1 MDAMRNGIDFD
12 SGGAEIPRYSRRCF
26 VAAMGAAAMALPW
39 VAGRAWASD
48 IVGQEN
54 GPDDTQVVVAMDND
68 SVTVPGRVERYGD
81 AWANHVPFDCL
92 LDGGAGLVATATS
105 AQDSPWLYTMV
116 PTLTQVPTVF
126 EKGKDAQALLDS
138 APQVIFAD
146 DDSLDDEP
154 ETGRIPVVDV
164 DFDTFDEMHSS
175 ITLTAQVLG
184 GDAPTRA
191 QEFLQAFDQLLDEVA
206 ETIGDIETG
215 ERPTVLYGSAVYEGR
230 VEGTDSLANEWI
242 CAAGGQ
248 NANPADDD
256 GDDATVDDVQAWNPD
271 IIVTGSLD
279 DAQKILNDHAWDGI
293 AAVRESQVYTCPKAL
308 ASWGE
313 AGPELML
320 QVLWLAGTMYPDRFP
335 ANEVAER
342 IQQFY
347 RTYYG
352 FEASFEEV
360 ELMLA
365 AQGPEAA
372 AATSTAEKPSK

>member
-1 MDAMRNGIDFD
+1 MDAIHNGTDFD
-12 SGGAEIPRYSRRCF
+12 GNGAQIPGFSRRRF
-26 VAAMGAAAMALPW
+26 VAAVGAAVAALPW
-39 VAGRAWASD
+39 VTSRAWALDAASQ
-48 IVGQEN
+48 G
-54 GPDDTQVVVAMDND
+54 GGLGDTQTVVTMDNS
-68 SVTVPGRVERYGD
+68 SVAVPRTVERYGD

-92 LDGGAGLVATATS
+92 LDGGEGLVATATS
-105 AQDSPWLYTMV
+105 AQDNPWLYAMV
-116 PTLTQVPTVF
+116 PALAQVPTVF
-126 EKGKDAQALLDS
+126 GEAGAAGALPS
-138 APQVIFAD
+138 PAPQVIFAD
-146 DDSLDDEP
+146 DDDLDDDLASQQ
-154 ETGRIPVVDV
+154 IPVVDV
-164 DFDTFDEMHSS
+164 GFDAFDEMHSS

-184 GDAPTRA
+184 GDTPTKA

-248 NANPADDD
+248 NANPDDD
-256 GDDATVDDVQAWNPD
+256 DSNNATVDDVQAWNPD

-372 AATSTAEKPSK
+372 AATSRAEKPSK